1 MENHRTICE
10 MTQPRKTDY
19 GYSGLTF
26 WENGD
31 LKGYMKAYAEWE
43 ARPRMVSSGRK
54 RTREI
59 HPSWLPYLKYFIPTN
74 PGRSQRA
81 FCRWAGL
88 NRGTFSAMQ
97 CKAIPM
103 HVVELVGAWLAQ
115 GKEVENG

>member
-1 MENHRTICE
+1 

-31 LKGYMKAYAEWE
+31 LKAYMKAYQEWE
-43 ARPRMVSSGRK
+43 ARPRLVSSGRK

-59 HPSWLPYLKYFIPTN
+59 HPSWLPYLKYFVPTN

-81 FCRWAGL
+81 FCRFAKIE
-88 NRGTFSAMQ
+88 TASFSNAK
-97 CKAIPM
+97 CKPIDGKM
-103 HVVELVGAWLAQ
+103 ELKLSEWIEELE
-115 GKEVENG
+115 KLEPNE